1 MYKYLTA
8 KNILTYINVLPQLVS
23 SYNNTYHRSIKMK
36 PNQVTKANEAQ
47 VWDTLYGDDGQ
58 KPVRF
63 EFQVR
68 DRVRI
73 SKVKRMCEKS
83 YVISRTKFLLFTSE
97 WLVKYPFIN

>member
-8 KNILTYINVLPQLVS
+8 KNTLTYINVLPQLVS

-47 VWDTLYGDDGQ
+47 VWDTLCGDDGQ